1 LHKERDQGT
10 IEKKKKRFT
19 LLNNMDYSTSFFFAL
34 VKRVREK
41 KLISHLKLSDGRDYF
56 LELQN

>member
-1 LHKERDQGT
+1 
-10 IEKKKKRFT
+10 
-19 LLNNMDYSTSFFFAL
+19 MDYSTSFFFAL

-56 LELQN
+56 LELQNWMKMRRCHWKILQVKVAFLKFW